1 MIVYTL
7 YIYMYIHP
15 HTHIYMYICICI
27 STCIN
32 FFFFPLPSSSQ
43 LFSPFFYVSL
53 YREGSKF
60 RGYTFGPFHLFFL
73 WFFFCFFGS
82 VFSWYFFFPSS
93 DFLLTRE
100 QQFWVEVKSTRTLAR
115 IKRYLLLLSTAE
127 VSAVFVFCFFLF
139 LVFSLSFFPF

>member
-1 MIVYTL
+1 
-7 YIYMYIHP
+7 MYIHP

-43 LFSPFFYVSL
+43 LFS
-53 YREGSKF
+53 
-60 RGYTFGPFHLFFL
+60 LFFTFHFREKEVNFGDIRL
-73 WFFFCFFGS
+73 DRFICFFFFGFFFCFFGS
-82 VFSWYFFFPSS
+82 VFSWYSFFPSS

-127 VSAVFVFCFFLF
+127 VSAVFVFCFFFSFFFIFFSF
-139 LVFSLSFFPF
+139 LVS